1 MKKFGFTLT
10 ELLITVSI
18 IAILVTIA
26 LAAYSTINKQSRDTK
41 RKNDLE
47 QIRSALE
54 MYKADNGFYPAVNVD
69 GTFGAASNLAA
80 TLTPTYV
87 ALIPSDPLSTQ
98 IYGFEVLNAVGANY
112 YGYCLC
118 TKLESQSGS
127 NTCTVSLPANCNYG
141 YIWSYHYHDLLK
153 YATIIK
159 RKNRRTTLKAAA
171 TIHSAQGRTHNRM
184 QIICLFQTEVNR
196 LG

>member
-1 MKKFGFTLT
+1 MKKRGFTLT

-54 MYKADNGFYPAVNVD
+54 MYKSDKGYYPAVNTTGFDVA
-69 GTFGAASNLAA
+69 GNLSA

-87 ALIPSDPLSTQ
+87 AIIPSDPLSTQ
-98 IYGFEVLNAVGANY
+98 HYTFEVTNLVGSNY

-118 TKLESQSGS
+118 TSLEIQSAS
-127 NTCTVSLPANCNYG
+127 NTCAVSLPANCNYG
-141 YIWSYHYHDLLK
+141 V
-153 YATIIK
+153 
-159 RKNRRTTLKAAA
+159 RNP
-171 TIHSAQGRTHNRM
+171 
-184 QIICLFQTEVNR
+184 
-196 LG
+196 